1 MRESLLGKRISVRS
15 LWPLLLPTVLLLP
28 GLGAFPYPSP
38 DANDS
43 DLSITHYA
51 NATFLR
57 RSIIEWGQIPLWSPT
72 ILSGYPFAANSLSG
86 LWYPLG
92 WLALLFPLPFGFNIV
107 LLLHLL
113 LGGLGMY
120 LFIRALGRSH
130 QAALFG
136 ALAFEALP
144 KVFAHYGA
152 GHLTMVYA
160 IMLTPWLLLAE
171 VRSWQPLGSFGLRQP
186 GILLA
191 LIALAD
197 PRWAVYAGLLWA
209 TFSLLGS
216 SQALRIKL
224 DVFVKQSILA
234 LALAAPLLLPLLEYS
249 QLSTRAQLA
258 PADLLAYSFPPA
270 GLLGFLAPQFGGFH
284 EWIIYAGV
292 IVLILALIPIVRTNK
307 QKMDWLWIGIAITT
321 ILFSLGE
328 NMPGM
333 TQLAQLPGLSLL
345 RVPPRILPLASIGL
359 IVLAAGAFDGL
370 LHQTLDPPTW
380 RRMRLAFTAIV
391 GLQAGLMIISWLLTK
406 EAPITYLWAIA
417 VGLFYSLLLFLFS
430 ARRISAS
437 MLWMALFAATLI
449 DLGVMD
455 ASLFSPHSKTEVLA
469 EGAEASEFLARQPGQ
484 FRIYSPSYSIPQQT
498 AAEFGLELADGVDP
512 LQLTAYANFMEQAT
526 GVVGDGYSITLP
538 PFAKGDPV
546 MDNQLAVPDVNK
558 LALLNVGYVAS
569 EFEMNVDGL
578 EPEGQFGQTNVYRLA
593 ETLPRAYIE
602 DAPEKAVTITEWTPN
617 RIEIA
622 AEGPGR
628 LVLSELIYPGWVA
641 TVDGKS
647 ARIVTFHGILRSVEL
662 VDGMHEIIFVFHP
675 LSVYAGL
682 AILSL
687 TIVVLGFSS
696 RRRGNKKQ

>member
-249 QLSTRAQLA
+249 QLSTRAQMA
-258 PADLLAYSFPPA
+258 PADLLAY
-270 GLLGFLAPQFGGFH
+270 
-284 EWIIYAGV
+284 
-292 IVLILALIPIVRTNK
+292 
-307 QKMDWLWIGIAITT
+307 
-321 ILFSLGE
+321 
-328 NMPGM
+328 
-333 TQLAQLPGLSLL
+333 
-345 RVPPRILPLASIGL
+345 
-359 IVLAAGAFDGL
+359 
-370 LHQTLDPPTW
+370 
-380 RRMRLAFTAIV
+380 
-391 GLQAGLMIISWLLTK
+391 
-406 EAPITYLWAIA
+406 
-417 VGLFYSLLLFLFS
+417 
-430 ARRISAS
+430 
-437 MLWMALFAATLI
+437 
-449 DLGVMD
+449 
-455 ASLFSPHSKTEVLA
+455 
-469 EGAEASEFLARQPGQ
+469 
-484 FRIYSPSYSIPQQT
+484 
-498 AAEFGLELADGVDP
+498 
-512 LQLTAYANFMEQAT
+512 
-526 GVVGDGYSITLP
+526 
-538 PFAKGDPV
+538 
-546 MDNQLAVPDVNK
+546 
-558 LALLNVGYVAS
+558 
-569 EFEMNVDGL
+569 
-578 EPEGQFGQTNVYRLA
+578 
-593 ETLPRAYIE
+593 
-602 DAPEKAVTITEWTPN
+602 
-617 RIEIA
+617 
-622 AEGPGR
+622 
-628 LVLSELIYPGWVA
+628 
-641 TVDGKS
+641 
-647 ARIVTFHGILRSVEL
+647 
-662 VDGMHEIIFVFHP
+662 
-675 LSVYAGL
+675 
-682 AILSL
+682 
-687 TIVVLGFSS
+687 
-696 RRRGNKKQ
+696 